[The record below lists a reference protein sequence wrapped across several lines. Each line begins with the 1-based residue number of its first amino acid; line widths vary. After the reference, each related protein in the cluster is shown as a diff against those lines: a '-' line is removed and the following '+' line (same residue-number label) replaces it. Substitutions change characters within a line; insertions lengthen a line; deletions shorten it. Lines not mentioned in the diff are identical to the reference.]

1 MTKGS
6 KKQRWTRLPLNL
18 SVSNDSMSFLGI
30 LMETNDR
37 RNGHGSWK
45 DGLKEERVGKYYYG
59 GHDLGLSSTQ

>member
-1 MTKGS
+1 
-6 KKQRWTRLPLNL
+6 
-18 SVSNDSMSFLGI
+18 MSFLGI